1 MNDSLRTNQALL
13 EEISRLKQTIEE
25 LQRSEK
31 TGEIPQGNEALLKI
45 YFENAPDG
53 IYALDVKGNFLYGNR
68 KAEEIIGY
76 RRDELIGKNFLE
88 SNLLSK
94 KDINKA
100 VKLFQ
105 VSYEGKPT
113 GPDELELINKKGRI
127 VPVEINTSVVQYM
140 GQKVVL
146 GFVRDI
152 TERKRA
158 EKALRES
165 ERKFHILFD
174 SANDA
179 IFIMKNYRFVEC
191 NHKTLDMFR
200 CNKEDIIGR
209 LPSDVSPEVQPDG
222 NLSSEKGIEKMD
234 MAMKGAPQFFEW
246 RHTRKDGIPFDC
258 EVSLNSIAI
267 DGDTYLQAIVRDVT
281 ERQHVQEEIARER
294 EKLKVLSDSAPFGLA
309 LIDREGRF
317 TYINAKFTDLFGYD
331 LSDTPDG
338 RTWFRKAYPNTEY
351 RHEVISTWIEDIENT
366 EVGERI
372 PRVFTV
378 TCKDGTQKIVEFIS
392 STLATN
398 DYLMVCEDI
407 TELKRLESR
416 LRQSQKMEAVGTLAG
431 GIAHDFNNI
440 LTSLMGYAN
449 LMQMK
454 MDKTSPLR
462 SYLDQI
468 ISASRKAA
476 DLTRSLLAFS
486 RQSPA
491 ILSPLDIN
499 NTIETTNQLLK
510 RLMTEDIELRT
521 SLMQGDAVIMADKP
535 QIDQI
540 LFNLATNARDAMPQ
554 GGILIIE
561 TDIIIMGPEFIN
573 VHGFGE
579 QGKYVLLS
587 VSDTGEGMD
596 EATREKI
603 FDPFFTTKEIGKG
616 TGLGLATVYG
626 IVKQHNGY
634 ITVYSEPGHGTTFRI
649 YFPTVQVKVNEER
662 DTTTPI
668 TRGGETVLIAE
679 DDEEVRCF
687 MREALEE
694 YGYKTVEAIDGE
706 DAINKF
712 RQHRDVDLIIIDS
725 VMPKKN
731 GREVYDEIRK
741 KDPHIKV
748 LFTSGYTRDIVLNKG
763 IEDHEFNFIAKP
775 LQFEEFLQKVREIL
789 DR

>member
-351 RHEVISTWIEDIENT
+351 RHEVISTWIEDIGNT